1 MADRDTTGGL
11 RWHLRAFW
19 LQQRWRPTTELIAD
33 WLASVQP
40 AYRELLLIGGSAG
53 WMMSS
58 RWLQRFDRI
67 VLIDID
73 PYAPALFRWNHG
85 RALKQ
90 SSTRLDFMQCDA
102 LRDLDYILSAHPQ
115 ATIFFDNVLGQHV
128 YRVREFERAE
138 RDLNR
143 IAQRLAGRD
152 WGSVHDLYSGPV
164 NAKLLPA
171 VPVMSY
177 SSIQQP
183 KGPSVDGVTGT
194 PLHRRLLTQVGGC
207 DEWMDHVTAGV
218 FPIGAETRLI
228 AWPFMPKYAHWLQ
241 AGWISAGS
249 LTN

>member
-1 MADRDTTGGL
+1 MSPASIETWQSFSLSRK
-11 RWHLRAFW
+11 RN
-19 LQQRWRPTTELIAD
+19 LI
-33 WLASVQP
+33 L
-40 AYRELLLIGGSAG
+40 
-53 WMMSS
+53 
-58 RWLQRFDRI
+58 
-67 VLIDID
+67 
-73 PYAPALFRWNHG
+73 
-85 RALKQ
+85 
-90 SSTRLDFMQCDA
+90 
-102 LRDLDYILSAHPQ
+102 LRDLEDILTAHPH

-164 NAKLLPA
+164 SSKLLPA
-171 VPVMSY
+171 APVMSF

-183 KGPSVDGVTGT
+183 KGPSVDGVAGT

-218 FPIGAETRLI
+218 FPLGAETRLI